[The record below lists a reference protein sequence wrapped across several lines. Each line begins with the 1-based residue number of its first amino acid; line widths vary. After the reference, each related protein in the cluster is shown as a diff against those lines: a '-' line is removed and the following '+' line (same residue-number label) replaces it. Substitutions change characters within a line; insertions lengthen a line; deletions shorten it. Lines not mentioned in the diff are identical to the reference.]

1 MEKKASAKERI
12 LRVASV
18 LFYQEG
24 VRAVGI
30 DRIIEESGVAK
41 ASFYRNFATK
51 DDLVVAYLEQFYKRH
66 MEEIEEAK
74 RRYPE
79 NPVEQLYVVLECVSA
94 RMEKPGYR
102 GCPFLNAAVEFPDA
116 NHPVH
121 ERVTAYHKETY
132 GKIAEIAKHAGA
144 ADPEAFAAQLT
155 ILFNGSLMTAYL
167 ERPNSN
173 SGHLR
178 HAAAF
183 LFEKHKLGS

>member
-1 MEKKASAKERI
+1 MEKKTSAKERI

-24 VRAVGI
+24 IRAVGI

-51 DDLVVAYLEQFYKRH
+51 DGLVVAYLERFSQWH

-79 NPVEQLYVVLECVSA
+79 NPAGQLYYVLDCVGA

-132 GKIAEIAKHAGA
+132 GILAEMAKRAGA
-144 ADPEAFAAQLT
+144 ADPEALAAQLI
-155 ILFNGSLMTAYL
+155 ILINGSLMTAYL
-167 ERPNSN
+167 ARPNSN
-173 SGHLR
+173 SEHFR

-183 LFEKHKLGS
+183 LFEKHKLRS